1 MITVLNRKSVYI
13 GTNMQDFSRI
23 RTLLSDNR
31 IPYSQKTKNR
41 MDQWTGHGTLR
52 GRTGSLGQPSDT
64 MYEYEVFVHQD
75 DYEKAMHLIQKG

>member
-41 MDQWTGHGTLR
+41 MGQWTGHGTLR

-64 MYEYEVFVHQD
+64 MYEHEVFVHQD